1 MSTPSFLEDHI
12 SQIPALQILINIG
25 YTYVSPKEAVKWR
38 GGKTTHVL
46 FEDVLKDRLK
56 KINTIQRKG
65 QEYQFSDSNISSAI
79 LAIKDLPIQD
89 GFLNANT
96 AYYDLIT
103 LGKAFEQ
110 SIDGDKKSHTLHYID
125 WDNPDNNEYHVTE
138 EYSVTREGR
147 TDHYRP
153 DIVLFINGMP
163 MGIIECKSPSVN
175 STKSPTELGVEQHIR
190 NFSKTGIRSLYVYSN
205 LLMSIAVNDGSYAT
219 TGTSKEFWAKWKE
232 QLPTREAEEDYWGT
246 LKGLKNKSLTQDQKD
261 ELFAGE
267 LKTEK
272 ADTEKFRKIRRYFD
286 ALETEN
292 RPVTKQDELL
302 YSICRPERLLDLIRN
317 FTLYDDGIKKIA
329 RYQQYFAVK
338 HTLKRING
346 FDSTGK
352 RRGGVIWHT
361 QGSGKSLTMV
371 MLAQLIAS
379 SKDVTNP
386 KILLVTDR
394 IDLDDQI
401 SDTFKKCQ
409 KEVNQAKTGTHLT
422 ELIHDN
428 SDAIITTI
436 INKFEAAVKLTKKP
450 FESSNIFILIDEGHR
465 TQYGTF
471 NVSMQRVFPNAC
483 FLAFTGTPLMKKEK
497 STANKFGG
505 YIGEPYTVKDAVID
519 GAVVPILYEGRHNII
534 KLNEDPINRYF
545 DKVSEPLSDYGKA
558 SLKRKFNTINQLNK
572 AEQVI
577 YARAWDISEHY
588 TEFFQTIG
596 DKYKPKAQL
605 VAPSIKAALLYK
617 QYLDEVGLVTSEV
630 VVTQT
635 DQREGTDDG
644 FHNVNEDKERED
656 KYFNAMIDKYGDLQ
670 TFEKSVVSQFKKR
683 EHPEILIVVMKLLTG
698 FDAPNNTV
706 LYLCRSLK
714 EHTLLQAVA
723 RVNRVYPGKD
733 YGYVIDYYGN
743 LENLDNAI
751 STYSGLSDFNEDE
764 LEGTLT
770 KISDEIKKLPQSHSD
785 LWDIFRSLKDKNVE
799 ATAYEEFLHPED
811 IRNKFYEKLSYF
823 SRILKMSISS
833 VDFVRNTEESK
844 ITKYK
849 SDANFFLKLRVGVK
863 RRYNDELSYR
873 EFEPQIQK
881 LINKHIST
889 EGDIMKVTELVNVF
903 DKEERQAEIEK
914 ITGKAAQ
921 ADHIASRTIKAI
933 NVKMQEDPVYYKKL
947 ADLIKETIDEYYY
960 KRISEAEFL
969 KKTQGYED
977 KFFNGRSE
985 DAPEAIA
992 GNDAAMAFYNFS
1004 KSIYNN
1010 GTDAP
1015 EAFHIETSLATDKT
1029 VKDNI
1034 YINGKKVIEW
1044 HKDDDVVGKI
1054 NIALGDSIYEILQK
1068 YNIDTDWKQIENL
1081 MEENIKVAILKYK

>member
-1 MSTPSFLEDHI
+1 
-12 SQIPALQILINIG
+12 
-25 YTYVSPKEAVKWR
+25 
-38 GGKTTHVL
+38 
-46 FEDVLKDRLK
+46 
-56 KINTIQRKG
+56 
-65 QEYQFSDSNISSAI
+65 
-79 LAIKDLPIQD
+79 
-89 GFLNANT
+89 
-96 AYYDLIT
+96 
-103 LGKAFEQ
+103 
-110 SIDGDKKSHTLHYID
+110 
-125 WDNPDNNEYHVTE
+125 
-138 EYSVTREGR
+138 
-147 TDHYRP
+147 
-153 DIVLFINGMP
+153 
-163 MGIIECKSPSVN
+163 
-175 STKSPTELGVEQHIR
+175 
-190 NFSKTGIRSLYVYSN
+190 
-205 LLMSIAVNDGSYAT
+205 
-219 TGTSKEFWAKWKE
+219 
-232 QLPTREAEEDYWGT
+232 
-246 LKGLKNKSLTQDQKD
+246 
-261 ELFAGE
+261 
-267 LKTEK
+267 
-272 ADTEKFRKIRRYFD
+272 
-286 ALETEN
+286 
-292 RPVTKQDELL
+292 
-302 YSICRPERLLDLIRN
+302 
-317 FTLYDDGIKKIA
+317 
-329 RYQQYFAVK
+329 
-338 HTLKRING
+338 
-346 FDSTGK
+346 
-352 RRGGVIWHT
+352 
-361 QGSGKSLTMV
+361 
-371 MLAQLIAS
+371 
-379 SKDVTNP
+379 
-386 KILLVTDR
+386 
-394 IDLDDQI
+394 
-401 SDTFKKCQ
+401 
-409 KEVNQAKTGTHLT
+409 
-422 ELIHDN
+422 
-428 SDAIITTI
+428 
-436 INKFEAAVKLTKKP
+436 
-450 FESSNIFILIDEGHR
+450 
-465 TQYGTF
+465 
-471 NVSMQRVFPNAC
+471 
-483 FLAFTGTPLMKKEK
+483 
-497 STANKFGG
+497 
-505 YIGEPYTVKDAVID
+505 
-519 GAVVPILYEGRHNII
+519 
-534 KLNEDPINRYF
+534 
-545 DKVSEPLSDYGKA
+545 
-558 SLKRKFNTINQLNK
+558 
-572 AEQVI
+572 
-577 YARAWDISEHY
+577 
-588 TEFFQTIG
+588 
-596 DKYKPKAQL
+596 
-605 VAPSIKAALLYK
+605 
-617 QYLDEVGLVTSEV
+617 
-630 VVTQT
+630 
-635 DQREGTDDG
+635 
-644 FHNVNEDKERED
+644 
-656 KYFNAMIDKYGDLQ
+656 MIDKYGDLQ